1 MSGRSADH
9 GSCCSDFPQI
19 ELDGHVIQA
28 PKRQRDL
35 TDIRV
40 AGALAHSI
48 DRALNPRCS
57 AANSSNGAS
66 RSHSKIIM
74 AVPVYRRLRS
84 YPIANVTNEEFGRL
98 GATSAHGVDNYDLG
112 RTSVERGPIGYLEKL
127 A

>member
-19 ELDGHVIQA
+19 ERHGHVIQA
-28 PKRQRDL
+28 PQRKRDL

-40 AGALAHSI
+40 SGALAHSI

-66 RSHSKIIM
+66 RSHSNIIM

-84 YPIANVTNEEFGRL
+84 YPIAHAPNEELWRL
-98 GATSAHGVDNYDLG
+98 GVTTAHGVDNYDLG
-112 RTSVERGPIGYLEKL
+112 RT
-127 A
+127 